1 LVPIPVLACF
11 DTVQYVLCHLLIPFR
26 YARGTRTMDLRRL
39 RYFVAVAEEAN
50 IGRAATR
57 LNMAQPPLT
66 RQIQQLET
74 EVGTPL
80 FQRTR
85 KGVQMTNA
93 GQVLFEEARN
103 ILALATRAEER
114 TKLAGLGQSGR
125 LDIGLFGS
133 NILAVP
139 QLLHTF
145 RMQFPNVEVI
155 VHAMNKERQL
165 EALYDRHVTVGFN
178 LLGLNLAGI
187 ANETVRSEPLVVAIN
202 ETDPLSKR
210 PSISLR
216 QISDRPMVIFASGP
230 RPNLMDMIFALCLE
244 EGFQPAI
251 SQEVVDSV
259 TAVAL
264 VAAGFGVSLVP
275 ATVAQLSL
283 PGVVFRRLNGSPP
296 VTVDFN
302 CIYRRDDTSPILQ
315 AFLGTIRLMKKTH
328 GILKSRPFSRGAA
341 K

>member
-1 LVPIPVLACF
+1 
-11 DTVQYVLCHLLIPFR
+11 
-26 YARGTRTMDLRRL
+26 MDLHRL

-50 IGRAATR
+50 IGRAARR
-57 LNMAQPPLT
+57 LNISQPPLT
-66 RQIQQLET
+66 RQIQLLEA

-93 GQVLFEEARN
+93 GQVLLVEARN
-103 ILALATRAEER
+103 ILVLATRAQER
-114 TKLAGLGQSGR
+114 TRLAGLGQSGR

-139 QLLHTF
+139 ELLQTF
-145 RMQFPNVEVI
+145 RRQFPDVDVI
-155 VHAMNKERQL
+155 VHAMNKENQL
-165 EALYDRHVTVGFN
+165 EALYDRRITAGFN
-178 LLGLNLAGI
+178 LLGLQLAGI
-187 ANETVRSEPLVVAIN
+187 ANEKVRSEPLVVAIN
-202 ETDPLSKR
+202 QADPLSKR
-210 PSISLR
+210 QSVSLK
-216 QISDRPMVIFASGP
+216 QIADRPMVIFASGP

-244 EGFQPAI
+244 EGFQPEI

-283 PGVVFRRLNGSPP
+283 PGVVFRRLRKTPP

-302 CIYRRDDTSPILQ
+302 CIHRRDDTSPILQ
-315 AFLGTIRLMKKTH
+315 AFLSTIRLMRKT
-328 GILKSRPFSRGAA
+328 R
-341 K
+341 

>member
-1 LVPIPVLACF
+1 LN
-11 DTVQYVLCHLLIPFR
+11 
-26 YARGTRTMDLRRL
+26 LRRL

-50 IGRAATR
+50 IRRAASR
-57 LNMAQPPLT
+57 LNISQPPLT
-66 RQIQQLET
+66 RQIHQLEA
-74 EVGTPL
+74 EVGTAL

-85 KGVQMTNA
+85 KGVRMTNA
-93 GQVLFEEARN
+93 GQVLFEEARS
-103 ILALATRAEER
+103 ILLLETRALER
-114 TKLAGLGQSGR
+114 TKAAGLGQSGR

-133 NILAVP
+133 SILAVP

-145 RMQFPNVEVI
+145 RTQYPGVEVI
-155 VHAMNKERQL
+155 AHAMNKEKQL
-165 EALYDRHVTVGFN
+165 EALYDRRITVGFN
-178 LLGLNLAGI
+178 LLGLKLAGI
-187 ANETVRSEPLVVAIN
+187 ANEKIRSEPLMLAIN

-210 PSISLR
+210 SSVSLK

-244 EGFQPAI
+244 EGFQPTI

-264 VAAGFGVSLVP
+264 VAAGFGVSVVP

-283 PGVVFRRLNGSPP
+283 PGVVFRRLDKSPP

-302 CIYRRDDTSPILQ
+302 CIYRRDDASPILQ
-315 AFLGTIRLMKKTH
+315 ALLQTIRSMRKMRANRSAQPANPRP
-328 GILKSRPFSRGAA
+328 ISRFAA